1 MENIS
6 DRFIELLYR
15 RASEALPPEVERETR
30 NCLLD
35 AVGCM
40 LGGSTVFRKHAEK
53 YLDSLPKSKG
63 VTVAGMDRKASLQ
76 DAALFNG
83 VFAHAFDID
92 DGHRLSSIHL
102 GATIIPALLA
112 AAEWECASMEQLL
125 KGIAVGYEAA
135 IRLGRCMQ
143 PSHRNRGFHASG
155 TLGSIGAAMGIAVL
169 RGGSREDLKNV
180 LSAACSNAG
189 GILEAQEN
197 VSNMKPWNIG
207 RAAATGVTSAYFG
220 VSGFTG
226 PLDPLNGKFG
236 FLRAYCDEW
245 KEEALEEDGNYSILG
260 VYHKRHAACRHT
272 HGSVDA
278 VLELRRT
285 IPAADVEKMTIRL
298 YKQGIKG
305 HDHTEIAGITAGKMS
320 VPYCAAMAWVLGSVG
335 IFDFTE
341 ENRVDPEILRLCRA
355 TEIVEDPELTAQA
368 PGKRIAIVKAFLR
381 DGSTVEKEM
390 VFPVGEPENPMP
402 EEAFRAKVSGMA
414 AMAGKDESEIDAI
427 VSTIMNSKGSVWDLT
442 ELL

>member
-1 MENIS
+1 MENLS
-6 DRFIELLYR
+6 DRFVELLYA
-15 RASEALPPEVERETR
+15 RASGELPPEVERETR

-40 LGGSTVFRKHAEK
+40 LGGSTVFGSRAKA
-53 YLDSLPKSKG
+53 YFDSLPRAKG
-63 VTVAGMDRKASLQ
+63 VTVVGLDRKSSLQ
-76 DAALFNG
+76 DAALWNG
-83 VFAHAFDID
+83 IFAHAFDID

-102 GATIIPALLA
+102 GATIIPAVMA
-112 AAEWECASMEQLL
+112 AAEWECASMGQLL

-155 TLGSIGAAMGIAVL
+155 TLGSIGAAMAIAAL
-169 RGGSREDLKNV
+169 RGCTREEFKNV

-197 VSNMKPWNIG
+197 VSDMKPWNIG

-226 PLDPLNGKFG
+226 PQDPLNGKFG

-245 KEEALEEDGNYSILG
+245 KPEMLEEDGSWSILG

-278 VLELRRT
+278 VLELRRD
-285 IPAADVEKMTIRL
+285 IPAGQVERVVIRM

-320 VPYCAAMAWVLGSVG
+320 VPYCAAMAWVLGSAG
-335 IFDFTE
+335 IQDFTE
-341 ENRVDPEILRLCRA
+341 ENRLDPEILRICRA

-368 PGKRIAIVKAFLR
+368 PGRRIAIVKAFLK
-381 DGSTVEKEM
+381 DGSSVEKEM

-402 EEAFRAKVSGMA
+402 EDAFRSKVSGMA
-414 AMAGKDESEIDAI
+414 SMTGKGCAEVDAI
-427 VSTIMNSKGSVWDLT
+427 MTTVLTSNGSVWELT

>member
-1 MENIS
+1 MENLS
-6 DRFIELLYR
+6 DRFVELLYS
-15 RASEALPPEVERETR
+15 RASGELPPEVERETR

-40 LGGSTVFRKHAEK
+40 LGGSTVHREKAET
-53 YLDSLPKSKG
+53 YLRIMPACKG
-63 VTVAGMDRKASLQ
+63 ATLAGLDRKVSLQ
-76 DAALFNG
+76 DAALWNG

-92 DGHRLSSIHL
+92 DGHRMSSIHL
-102 GATIIPALLA
+102 GATIVPAVLA
-112 AAEWECASMEQLL
+112 VAEWECASMEALL

-155 TLGSIGAAMGIAVL
+155 TLACIGAAIGVAVV
-169 RGGSREDLKNV
+169 RGADRAQLKNV

-197 VSNMKPWNIG
+197 VSDLKPWNIG
-207 RAAATGVTSAYFG
+207 RAASCGVTSACVG
-220 VSGFTG
+220 ACGFTG

-245 KEEALEEDGNYSILG
+245 KEEMLEEDGSWSILG

-272 HGSVDA
+272 HGAVDA
-278 VLELRRT
+278 VLELRKT
-285 IPAADVEKMTIRL
+285 VPAEQVERVTIRM

-320 VPYCAAMAWVLGSVG
+320 VPYCAAMAWVLGSAG
-335 IFDFTE
+335 IPDFTE
-341 ENRVDPEILRLCRA
+341 ENRVDPEILRICRA
-355 TEIVEDPELTAQA
+355 TEIVEDPALTALA
-368 PGKRIAIVKAFLR
+368 PGKRIAIVRAELK
-381 DGSTVEKEM
+381 DGTAVEKEM
-390 VFPVGEPENPMP
+390 VFPVGEPENPM
-402 EEAFRAKVSGMA
+402 EESAFRAKVAGMA
-414 AMAGKDESEIDAI
+414 AMSGKSEAEINAI
-427 VSTIMNSKGSVWDLT
+427 VETATCGTGSVWDLT